1 MADALY
7 LNAPFINTLKE
18 NGLEGVIRLKDERR
32 RLFQDAEGLFYRWEG
47 ERNYSNKGKKAEV
60 WDLSGFEIPS
70 CPYSL

>member
-1 MADALY
+1 MGKRLIERLRKRHGHFADVVVADALY

-47 ERNYSNKGKKAEV
+47 RKK
-60 WDLSGFEIPS
+60 LFQ
-70 CPYSL
+70 

>member
-47 ERNYSNKGKKAEV
+47 RKK
-60 WDLSGFEIPS
+60 LFQ
-70 CPYSL
+70 